1 MAITVTPA
9 MIKELRE
16 RTAAGLMDCKKALT
30 EVDGDM
36 DKAIEF
42 LRKKGLANAAKKA
55 GRLASEGVVSAYVHS
70 NNRVGVLLEVNCE
83 TDFAARSEQFK
94 NLVRDIAMHIAA
106 SNPEFVGR
114 EEVGQDA
121 FEREKAVQLAR
132 IVEEGK
138 PAAMA
143 ARIVDGRMSKWYEDV
158 CLLEQKF
165 IKNEDKTVK
174 QLIDE
179 AISTIGENIKV
190 RRFARFALGEGL
202 EKKEADF
209 AAEVAAQAAGN

>member
-1 MAITVTPA
+1 MEENGSVDAAVDW
-9 MIKELRE
+9 LR
-16 RTAAGLMDCKKALT
+16 A
-30 EVDGDM
+30 
-36 DKAIEF
+36 
-42 LRKKGLANAAKKA
+42 KGIAKAAKKA
-55 GRLASEGVVSAYVHS
+55 SRAATEGLVDCYIHGGGTI
-70 NNRVGVLLEVNCE
+70 GVLLEVNCE

>member
-1 MAITVTPA
+1 MAVTTA
-9 MIKELRE
+9 DIKTLRE
-16 RTAAGLMDCKKALT
+16 RTGAGMMDCKKAL
-30 EVDGDM
+30 EENGSVDAAVDW
-36 DKAIEF
+36 
-42 LRKKGLANAAKKA
+42 LRAKGIAKAAKKA
-55 GRLASEGVVSAYVHS
+55 SRAATEGLVDCYIHGGGTI
-70 NNRVGVLLEVNCE
+70 GVLLEVNCE

>member
-1 MAITVTPA
+1 M
-9 MIKELRE
+9 
-16 RTAAGLMDCKKALT
+16 
-30 EVDGDM
+30 
-36 DKAIEF
+36 
-42 LRKKGLANAAKKA
+42 
-55 GRLASEGVVSAYVHS
+55 
-70 NNRVGVLLEVNCE
+70 LLEVNCE